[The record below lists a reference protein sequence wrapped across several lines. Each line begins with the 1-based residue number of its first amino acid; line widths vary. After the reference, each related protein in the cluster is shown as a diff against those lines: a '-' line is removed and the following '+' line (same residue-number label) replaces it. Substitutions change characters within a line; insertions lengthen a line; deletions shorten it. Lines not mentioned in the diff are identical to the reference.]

1 MPSGAAAAAAAM
13 RSARGRVTSPAR
25 RAQRTSPI
33 AASAPV
39 AFQ

>member
-1 MPSGAAAAAAAM
+1 MPSAAAAAAPAI

-25 RAQRTSPI
+25 RAHRTSPI
-33 AASAPV
+33 AATAPV

>member
-1 MPSGAAAAAAAM
+1 MPSGAAPAAAAI
-13 RSARGRVTSPAR
+13 RSARGRVTSPAM
-25 RAQRTSPI
+25 RAQSTSPI